1 MKKSS
6 KDLKITAADVNWPA
20 ELRQTLEETGWT
32 KTQLADYLGLYVQR
46 NTPSGGS
53 VSPHLYAWLRGQHKP
68 KLYLLYALR
77 YARLTHG
84 KDPTVT
90 IVCNSATEPV
100 DEP

>member
-6 KDLKITAADVNWPA
+6 PGSKIIAADVDWPA

-46 NTPSGGS
+46 TTNSGGS

-77 YARLTHG
+77 YARLMHG
-84 KDPTVT
+84 KEPAITL
-90 IVCNSATEPV
+90 VCNSATEPV